1 MRTYL
6 GIEIGG
12 TKLQVVLGDAQAK
25 ILERFRFAVDP
36 AQGALGIQRQLEQA
50 VDQVALNN
58 VEAIGVGFGGPVD
71 GATGKV
77 LTSYQIEGWGDF
89 VLREWLENKTGRPT
103 RVENDANVAA
113 LGEAIHGAGKNSR
126 QVFYVTLGSGVGAGL
141 VIDSKIHHGSRNS
154 EAEFG
159 HLRLDKSGRTVESS
173 CSGWAVND
181 KVRRFALKHPETA
194 LAQAAKEH
202 PRAESIALSRLLE
215 GDDAAVSILDETTD
229 DLAFALSHVVH
240 LINPHTI
247 ILGGGLSLIGQPLL
261 RSVEKKISHYLM
273 DVLQPGPRV
282 QLSALKEDV
291 VPIGALTLAINQS

>member
-1 MRTYL
+1 M
-6 GIEIGG
+6 I
-12 TKLQVVLGDAQAK
+12 
-25 ILERFRFAVDP
+25 
-36 AQGALGIQRQLEQA
+36 
-50 VDQVALNN
+50 
-58 VEAIGVGFGGPVD
+58 D
-71 GATGKV
+71 G
-77 LTSYQIEGWGDF
+77 
-89 VLREWLENKTGRPT
+89 
-103 RVENDANVAA
+103 
-113 LGEAIHGAGKNSR
+113 
-126 QVFYVTLGSGVGAGL
+126 
-141 VIDSKIHHGSRNS
+141 KIHHGSRNS